1 MSKIPEGWKH
11 VELGDVCKF
20 KGGNA
25 FKESFQGKSSGMYPF
40 IKVSDMNLVGNETT
54 IVNAANWL
62 DEDIRQMI
70 KAFLFPINTTVFAKV
85 GAALLLNRR
94 RLLSRPTIIDN
105 NMMGAIPNASIDFKF
120 LYYILT
126 VIDFSIFVQDG
137 AVPSVNQG
145 QLECLHSLLPPLEE
159 QKKIAEILSSVDR
172 SIEATE
178 KLIAKLSD
186 LKKALMQELFT
197 KGIGHSRFKNSP
209 LGKIPEEW
217 EVVKLSELI
226 ISLEAGVS
234 VNSEDRIQQSGE
246 IAVLKTSCL
255 TGGIFNPLE
264 HKVIIREDYN
274 RVSCPVTKDTIIISR
289 MNTPQ
294 LVGESAY
301 VSKDYSHLFLP
312 DRLWKTIVSQ
322 NVQIDVRWLAYYMQ
336 TSKFKDDIAM
346 IATGTS
352 GSMKNISKS
361 AFLAILIALPS
372 FKEQKHIASILS
384 ANDAKIEKA
393 QKRLEKLKDMKKALM
408 QDLLT
413 GKKRV
418 NHETH

>member
-120 LYYILT
+120 LYYILS

-178 KLIAKLSD
+178 KLIGKLSD

-209 LGKIPEEW
+209 LGKIPEDW
-217 EVVKLSELI
+217 EVVRLRHIANTSYGLGQPPRFVENGVPFIRATDMHEGVINVQSVLYVNLNDIPVTRNVKLKEGDVIVVRSGAYAGDIGYVTKLLELRNSICGYDLKVTPLTCNPKFLCYWLLSEKTQRYHFAQERSRSAQPHL
-226 ISLEAGVS
+226 
-234 VNSEDRIQQSGE
+234 NSEQVE
-246 IAVLKTSCL
+246 
-255 TGGIFNPLE
+255 
-264 HKVIIREDYN
+264 
-274 RVSCPVTKDTIIISR
+274 
-289 MNTPQ
+289 NTP
-294 LVGESAY
+294 V
-301 VSKDYSHLFLP
+301 
-312 DRLWKTIVSQ
+312 I
-322 NVQIDVRWLAYYMQ
+322 
-336 TSKFKDDIAM
+336 
-346 IATGTS
+346 
-352 GSMKNISKS
+352 
-361 AFLAILIALPS
+361 LPS
-372 FKEQKHIASILS
+372 MFEQIKIVTILS

-413 GKKRV
+413 GKVRV
-418 NHETH
+418 QTNGG